1 MLSGLT
7 PSEERRRNGQY
18 AAVCLVLVAAVMG
31 LYHACTRQNAVLAG
45 FMVPAL
51 IMLLY
56 LLWVL
61 YSASRARAKQR
72 LLQATA
78 AVSPAPTPA
87 PVSAP
92 ALATT
97 PAHATHHHHAHGK
110 HHGTHHTHHHAQAH
124 KIPKVVV
131 QGPTPVRELEPEK
144 IV

>member
-1 MLSGLT
+1 
-7 PSEERRRNGQY
+7 Y

-78 AVSPAPTPA
+78 AVSPGPLPRPA
-87 PVSAP
+87 PVTAP
-92 ALATT
+92 PSPPPPPTQHHQPPTT
-97 PAHATHHHHAHGK
+97 HGK

>member
-1 MLSGLT
+1 
-7 PSEERRRNGQY
+7 Y

-78 AVSPAPTPA
+78 A
-87 PVSAP
+87 
-92 ALATT
+92 
-97 PAHATHHHHAHGK
+97 
-110 HHGTHHTHHHAQAH
+110 QAH